1 MCSDDDVD
9 GCGDAGDDDDRTS
22 HDGCNCD
29 NIVLH
34 LFRFSLAVVSTC

>member
-1 MCSDDDVD
+1 MGSDDDVD
-9 GCGDAGDDDDRTS
+9 GCGDAGDDDVLTS

-29 NIVLH
+29 NIFLY